1 MENEWWGWNRCGGGC
16 EKWPNSTK
24 TLELG
29 FTGLAA
35 GLGAE
40 RSKKAV
46 SRLASWFL
54 AVHRVG

>member
-1 MENEWWGWNRCGGGC
+1 MENGWWGWNRCAGGC
-16 EKWPNSTK
+16 EKRLNSTNI
-24 TLELG
+24 LELG
-29 FTGLAA
+29 FTGLVT
-35 GLGAE
+35 GLDAE